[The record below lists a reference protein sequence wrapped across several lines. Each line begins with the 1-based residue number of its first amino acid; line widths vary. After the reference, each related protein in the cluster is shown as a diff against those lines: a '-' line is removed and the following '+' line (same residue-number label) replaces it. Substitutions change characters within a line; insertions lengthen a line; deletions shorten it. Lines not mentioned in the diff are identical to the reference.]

1 MGPIHFP
8 KPGQKHFPGLTI
20 TAGAGNLH
28 PTQRHMLNPTL
39 AKCLM
44 QWRLTDASNYCQSH
58 GTSNLPFSTWKIYD
72 NSSFLIMRSY
82 SERFPT
88 GEARTH
94 NQMSEKILA
103 ESSFDL
109 PTSGLWAQH
118 APTAPLCSPANVSG
132 KLPSVSRVAPN
143 IAYAII
149 SYIAR
154 KCKKSHGESWINF
167 RPMIVQRPR

>member
-20 TAGAGNLH
+20 TASAGNLH
-28 PTQRHMLNPTL
+28 STQRHMLNPTL

-118 APTAPLCSPANVSG
+118 APTAPLCLPEDCCL
-132 KLPSVSRVAPN
+132 KLTSVLRVAPN
-143 IAYAII
+143 KANWYRQPTGSMLVMHVI
-149 SYIAR
+149 
-154 KCKKSHGESWINF
+154 
-167 RPMIVQRPR
+167 Q